1 MLPIATQP
9 PENACVP
16 QGDTVKVA
24 DFGLAREIRSRPP
37 YTDYVS
43 TRWYRAPEV
52 LMRST
57 HYNSP
62 IDTWACGCIMA
73 ELFALGALFPG
84 TSEADQ
90 VYKICSVLGT
100 PTVDTWP
107 EGLKLAA
114 QMGFRY
120 PPFVPTPLAQLVPNA
135 SHEALALLTD
145 LIQFDPYR
153 RPTASQ
159 ALQYPFFQAN
169 ATLAPAAQASK
180 SGSGGGANQQGFQSG
195 EADAAQVLVRQA
207 SFATSVQGGG
217 GGFVKVEICSV
228 VLWAA
233 HPCDVDKCSSRCA
246 SGCWRFDKEEETR
259 EGVVG
264 GVGVGRLGPCR
275 RMLAP
280 ACENDL
286 VAGSVNQGVVM

>member
-1 MLPIATQP
+1 MIIVLLCKKVLSGARLAVVKLRPQIYLTCCNPFNQP
-9 PENACVP
+9 PTLPALARETLCYP
-16 QGDTVKVA
+16 WQGDTVKVA

-100 PTVDTWP
+100 PTAETWP

-135 SHEALALLTD
+135 SYEALALLSD
-145 LIQFDPYR
+145 LLQFDPYR

-159 ALQYPFFQAN
+159 SLQYPFFQAN
-169 ATLAPAAQASK
+169 ATLAPAAEV
-180 SGSGGGANQQGFQSG
+180 GSGGGAGSHQQQGFPSG
-195 EADAAQVLVRQA
+195 EAEAAQVLVRQA
-207 SFATSVQGGG
+207 SLANSYQGGAG
-217 GGFVKVEICSV
+217 ASVKVRGHFEKTG
-228 VLWAA
+228 LHLDFRYRLLLFWWALQN
-233 HPCDVDKCSSRCA
+233 SSRRVA
-246 SGCWRFDKEEETR
+246 
-259 EGVVG
+259 EGKAV
-264 GVGVGRLGPCR
+264 L
-275 RMLAP
+275 
-280 ACENDL
+280 
-286 VAGSVNQGVVM
+286 

>member
-1 MLPIATQP
+1 M
-9 PENACVP
+9 

-24 DFGLAREIRSRPP
+24 DFGLARETRSRPP

-73 ELFALGALFPG
+73 ELFSMGALFPG

-100 PTVDTWP
+100 PTAETWP

-114 QMGFRY
+114 QMQFRY
-120 PPFVPTPLAQLVPNA
+120 PPFVPTPLAQLLPSA
-135 SHEALALLTD
+135 SYEALALLSD
-145 LIQFDPYR
+145 LLQFDPYR

-159 ALQYPFFQAN
+159 ALQYTFFQAN
-169 ATLAPAAQASK
+169 ATLAAPLQAQPGARA
-180 SGSGGGANQQGFQSG
+180 GGPLQGAGG
-195 EADAAQVLVRQA
+195 EADASQNLIRQP
-207 SFATSVQGGG
+207 SFANAPNGGG
-217 GGFVKVEICSV
+217 AGFAK
-228 VLWAA
+228 
-233 HPCDVDKCSSRCA
+233 
-246 SGCWRFDKEEETR
+246 
-259 EGVVG
+259 
-264 GVGVGRLGPCR
+264 VGRGRGGEGLLR
-275 RMLAP
+275 A
-280 ACENDL
+280 
-286 VAGSVNQGVVM
+286 V

>member
-1 MLPIATQP
+1 MLAPAVARKTLRYP
-9 PENACVP
+9 PYPC

-100 PTVDTWP
+100 PTAETWP

-135 SHEALALLTD
+135 SYEALALLSD
-145 LIQFDPYR
+145 LLQFDPYR

-159 ALQYPFFQAN
+159 SLQYPFFQAN
-169 ATLAPAAQASK
+169 ATLAPAADV
-180 SGSGGGANQQGFQSG
+180 GSGGGAGSHQQGFPSG
-195 EADAAQVLVRQA
+195 EGEAAQVLIRQA
-207 SFATSVQGGG
+207 SLANSYQGGAGSSVKVRGDFATRSH
-217 GGFVKVEICSV
+217 
-228 VLWAA
+228 L
-233 HPCDVDKCSSRCA
+233 
-246 SGCWRFDKEEETR
+246 
-259 EGVVG
+259 
-264 GVGVGRLGPCR
+264 
-275 RMLAP
+275 
-280 ACENDL
+280 DL
-286 VAGSVNQGVVM
+286 VQARTGMWWAL